1 MLPLRQCGW
10 WPLLPGAL
18 AGAVALVSCQSPM
31 QRSQEQA
38 LRQRLLSTHRVYTQS
53 VADPQ
58 MIELKRPPSDV
69 GERLEKSGRVQ
80 QLDEMSG
87 PTAYKTQPLGL
98 GPDLTGQSDTP
109 TLAIGLQQAI
119 ELAVRNNLDVQVA
132 QIAPAVRQTQVAQAL
147 AAFDAVFFVDS
158 DYGDLDTP
166 NRPTHTLLAGTTG
179 GDRQSNTANLTTG
192 IRKPLRTGGTI
203 RAQTGF
209 TYQHDFYEFGNP
221 SSGPNTEERANIL
234 LGITQPLLKNF
245 GSDVA
250 TAQISLARNAQAS
263 SAQDLRNSLLTVAL
277 DTETLYWSLVAAQ
290 HQLLIEQRLLQR
302 TIEDRD
308 RLERRES
315 FDVSPVRITEAN
327 SFVELRRSDVI
338 RSRNNMRLL
347 SDRLKALIHW
357 DQVPVSGEVLLVPAQ
372 EPVANPI
379 SYSLLDAVSTAL
391 RHRPEMQIAL
401 LNIEDAGIRQ
411 RVADNARLP
420 ELNLDAAIRYNG
432 MSSQGVDNAYGQA
445 LEGRYI
451 DYLLGVQFEVPIG
464 NRGPEA
470 LYQQRKLERRA
481 AVIDYQRRA
490 EQVVLEVKNALRA
503 LLTAYELTGSTQA
516 ARRAAADNLR
526 AIEEQERAG
535 VALTPEFL
543 LDLKLAAQQRL
554 ADAETQEIRALTGY
568 QIAIASYFRSVGT
581 LLEQNNI
588 QFSTTPVTSSDLTVL
603 PASATPPAPKPLAP
617 TLPTPLLRHGT

>member
-1 MLPLRQCGW
+1 MLWLGERW
-10 WPLLPGAL
+10 RWTAL
-18 AGAVALVSCQSPM
+18 AGALAVASCQSPL
-31 QRSQEQA
+31 QRSQEEA
-38 LRQRLLSTHRVYTQS
+38 LRQRLLSTHQVYTQS
-53 VADPQ
+53 ITDPQ

-69 GERLEKSGRVQ
+69 GERLEKSGRIQ
-80 QLDEMSG
+80 ELDQMSG
-87 PTAYKTQPLGL
+87 PTAYQSQSLGL
-98 GPDLTGQSDTP
+98 GADLTGQPETP
-109 TLAIGLQQAI
+109 TLVIGLQQAI

-132 QIAPAVRQTQVAQAL
+132 QITPAVRQTQVAQAL
-147 AAFDAVFFVDS
+147 AAFDAVLFTDAAYS
-158 DYGDLDTP
+158 DLDTP
-166 NRPTHTLLAGTTG
+166 NAPSQGLIGGLTG
-179 GDRQSNTANLTTG
+179 GDRQANTAELTTG
-192 IRKPLRTGGTI
+192 IRKALRTGGTV
-203 RAQTGF
+203 RAQMGF
-209 TYQHDFYEFGNP
+209 TYQYETFQHGSTSLLNP
-221 SSGPNTEERANIL
+221 EERANIL
-234 LGITQPLLKNF
+234 LGITQPLLRNF
-245 GSDVA
+245 GADVA
-250 TAQISLARNAQAS
+250 TAEISLARNAQAS
-263 SAQDLRNSLLTVAL
+263 AAQELRNALLTVAL
-277 DTETLYWSLVAAQ
+277 DTETLYWSLVASH
-290 HQLLIEQRLLQR
+290 HQLLIQQRLLQR

-308 RLERRES
+308 RLERRET

-338 RSRNNMRLL
+338 RQRNDLRLI

-372 EPVANPI
+372 QPTANPI

-391 RHRPEMQIAL
+391 RYRPEMQIAL
-401 LNIEDAGIRQ
+401 LNIQDAGIRQ

-420 ELNLDAAIRYNG
+420 KLNLDASLRYNG
-432 MSSQGVDNAYGQA
+432 LSGDGIDQAYGE
-445 LEGRYI
+445 LFEGNYL

-470 LYQQRKLERRA
+470 LYRQRQLERRA

-568 QIAIASYFRSVGT
+568 HIAIANYFKTVGT

-588 QFSTTPVTSSDLTVL
+588 RFSATPVASSDL
-603 PASATPPAPKPLAP
+603 AEPPTAYPSPP
-617 TLPTPLLRHGT
+617 GR